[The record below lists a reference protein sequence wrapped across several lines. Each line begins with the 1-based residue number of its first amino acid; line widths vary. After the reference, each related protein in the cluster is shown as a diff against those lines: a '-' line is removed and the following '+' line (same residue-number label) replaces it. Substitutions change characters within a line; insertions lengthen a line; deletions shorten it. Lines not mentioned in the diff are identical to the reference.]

1 MAFDCNSNHR
11 KPLLFSDLF
20 KNHRNTAMEKEQ
32 QHQQQLDVVISAS
45 SASSSS
51 SSTQFLS
58 SWDSSSSSGFST
70 PLHSDLGSSEGDNA
84 DFIAELTRQMAEC
97 MLEEEEETTAA
108 AADHV
113 YQVICNFAK
122 LLSFFHI

>member
-1 MAFDCNSNHR
+1 MAFDCNSNQR

-20 KNHRNTAMEKEQ
+20 KNHRNTSMEKEQ
-32 QHQQQLDVVISAS
+32 QQQHLNVVISAS
-45 SASSSS
+45 SSSSSS

-70 PLHSDLGSSEGDNA
+70 PLHSDLGSSEGDDA

-97 MLEEEEETTAA
+97 MLEEEEEETAAAA
-108 AADHV
+108 AADHD
-113 YQVICNFAK
+113 YQVICKTTLVFP
-122 LLSFFHI
+122 HMI